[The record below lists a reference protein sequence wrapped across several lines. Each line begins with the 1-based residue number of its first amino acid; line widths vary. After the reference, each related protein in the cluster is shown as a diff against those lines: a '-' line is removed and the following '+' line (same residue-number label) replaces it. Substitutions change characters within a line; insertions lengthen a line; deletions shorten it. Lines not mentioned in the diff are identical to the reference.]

1 MPATARPLPRLARGA
16 WGIVRVIA
24 WVIPWVIAW
33 ALPHGARAQTIA
45 VAGPTSSPLP
55 TITPAFTVR
64 VGGAGAL
71 RPLRVV
77 VQVAGSPDF
86 AAPLLVDTAVVTL
99 DTVVTVQLTRPLPS
113 EASVYWRGRVDLPD
127 GRGAESPVVGP
138 RLVPPW
144 VQLLAPNSPAGDVFD
159 VRRPLFVWRAAP
171 ASAVAG
177 AWRFDFEITAGGR
190 PAVSASGLQDTTFR
204 PPVELQAST
213 SYRWSVRAV
222 RPGGESVRASSAGSF
237 SIVDPPLPTSTLLYQ
252 NFPNPFPSPSGF
264 ATCFWFD
271 VGEPGAA
278 VRLDIRT
285 LQGQFVRT
293 IIPGTDGV
301 TRFAAGR
308 YGRGAPGAGSSC
320 DNRFTWDGT
329 GADGRTVPPGVY
341 LALFSADGRA
351 PTVRRILFRGR

>member
-1 MPATARPLPRLARGA
+1 MGGALAVALACAPA
-16 WGIVRVIA
+16 
-24 WVIPWVIAW
+24 
-33 ALPHGARAQTIA
+33 ARAQT
-45 VAGPTSSPLP
+45 VTVEGPATSPLP

-64 VGGAGAL
+64 VTAAGAQ
-71 RPLRVV
+71 RPVRIA
-77 VQVAGSPDF
+77 VQVAGTPEF
-86 AAPLLVDTAVVTL
+86 AAPLLADTAVTTQ
-99 DTVVTVQLTRPLPS
+99 DTVVTVQLTRPLPA
-113 EASVYWRGRVDLPD
+113 ETPVYWRGRVELAD
-127 GRGAESPVVGP
+127 GRTLESPVAGP
-138 RLVPPW
+138 RVVPPW
-144 VQLLAPNSPAGDVFD
+144 VQLLAPNSPTGDVFD

-171 ASAVAG
+171 VAPAAG
-177 AWRFDFEITAGGR
+177 AWRFDLEITAGGR
-190 PAVSASGLQDTTFR
+190 PAVSASGLRDTTYR

-213 SYRWSVRAV
+213 SYRWSVRAY
-222 RPGGESVRASSAGSF
+222 RPGGESVRTTSAGSF

-271 VGEPGAA
+271 VGEPGAE
-278 VRLDIRT
+278 VRLDIRD

-293 IIPGTDGV
+293 IIPGRDGMS
-301 TRFAAGR
+301 RFAAGR

-341 LALFSADGRA
+341 LALFSADGRR